1 MSAALARNHKGLQ
14 SRMSQV
20 GHWPTLSGWFGFDPF
35 QHLRASYNFEY
46 DVTRRQD
53 GYEVE
58 VPVPGYTSDQIEV
71 ALNDHMLSV
80 SGKND
85 RRSFAR
91 SLMIPDDVDVQT
103 VDARVQNGMLHLF
116 LKRHPQ
122 AQPKKIDVN

>member
-1 MSAALARNHKGLQ
+1 MSTALARNHKGLQ

-20 GHWPTLSGWFGFDPF
+20 GDRPTLSSWFGFDPF
-35 QHLRASYNFEY
+35 QLLRASYNFEY
-46 DVTRRQD
+46 DVTRTQD

-71 ALNDHMLSV
+71 TLSDHVLGV

-85 RRSFAR
+85 RRSFSR
-91 SLMIPDDVDVQT
+91 SLMIPDDVDVHT
-103 VDARVQNGMLHLF
+103 VDARVQNGMLHLC

-122 AQPKKIDVN
+122 AQPKQIHVN